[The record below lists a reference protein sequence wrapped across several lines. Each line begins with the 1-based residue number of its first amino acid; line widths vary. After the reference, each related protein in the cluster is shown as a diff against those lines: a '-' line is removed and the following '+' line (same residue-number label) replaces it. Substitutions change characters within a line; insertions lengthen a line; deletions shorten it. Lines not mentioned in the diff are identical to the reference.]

1 MKALGPL
8 AQSAVRELASQE
20 LGGGINIC
28 HICLASRAELILA
41 SGDCAAQI
49 TDVAH
54 RIVDRWSSGGKT
66 WNSAFPFHA
75 MPRQAVHAACGG
87 VAIRNPLRIGPGAT
101 RKILAAW
108 AAWKSRRRRRRGAR
122 GHATYAQS
130 FAHRSWATQDPTAR
144 RPAIPSGRGTQRA
157 RHLATRNPLRI
168 GPRDTQDR
176 RSFLHAHFLLRA
188 AGEQEE
194 NGPRSSARRPAKEL
208 AGRHAT

>member
-188 AGEQEE
+188 VGEQ
-194 NGPRSSARRPAKEL
+194 AL
-208 AGRHAT
+208 